1 MDIRF
6 MITELLTRYPVLRA
20 CEDDI
25 LHALKTLIALYE
37 NGGKLLL
44 CGNGGSASDCDHI
57 VGELCKGFLSCRS
70 LSEKQKAKMKEA
82 SPTLSAETL
91 SKLQQGLPAI
101 SMPSIASLNAAFA
114 NDVDGDLIYAQSVLA
129 LGRRGDCLL
138 AISTSGNSKNVA
150 EACRVARALGLSIIA
165 LTGEGGGKLRALADV
180 CICVPERETY
190 RVQELH
196 LPVYHALCASIERHF
211 WG

>member
-1 MDIRF
+1 MLN
-6 MITELLTRYPVLRA
+6 ELLQRHPELSS
-20 CEDDI
+20 CKDSLI
-25 LHALKTLIALYE
+25 HAREAIIHCYE
-37 NGGKLLL
+37 RKGKLLL

-57 VGELCKGFLSCRS
+57 VGELCKGFLSRRA
-70 LSEKQKAKMKEA
+70 LPEKQKAKMKDA
-82 SPTLSAETL
+82 SPTLSDETL

-101 SMPSIASLNAAFA
+101 SLPSIAPLNAAFA
-114 NDVDGDLIYAQSVLA
+114 NDVDADLIYAQSVLA
-129 LGRRGDCLL
+129 LGKRGDCLL
-138 AISTSGNSKNVA
+138 AISTSGNSKNVI
-150 EACRVARALGLSIIA
+150 EACRVARALGLSVIA
-165 LTGEGGGKLRALADV
+165 LTGEGGGQLRALADI

>member
-1 MDIRF
+1 

-20 CEDDI
+20 CEEDI
-25 LHALKTLIALYE
+25 LRALKTLTDLYE
-37 NGGKLLL
+37 NGDKLLL

-57 VGELCKGFLSCRS
+57 VGELCKGFLSRRA
-70 LSEKQKAKMKEA
+70 LPEKQKAKMKDE
-82 SPTLSAETL
+82 SPTLSDETL

-101 SMPSIASLNAAFA
+101 SLPSIAPLNAAFA
-114 NDVDGDLIYAQSVLA
+114 NDVDADLIYAQSVLA
-129 LGRRGDCLL
+129 LGKRGDCLL
-138 AISTSGNSKNVA
+138 AISTSGNSKNVI
-150 EACRVARALGLSIIA
+150 EACRVARALGLSVIA
-165 LTGEGGGKLRALADV
+165 LTGEGGGQLRALADV
-180 CICVPERETY
+180 RICVPERETY